1 MPRTGQHWISEKFA
15 PKLIIPDFYHRK
27 VIEIIQNAFQGPAF
41 FDLHLK
47 GFKQYW
53 KPPGSRPTQRV
64 YSEAYTS
71 DHSVEFEEE
80 VYSQLPPSPPGE
92 ENIESVVVWIMI
104 WSDSTNLAHFGTA
117 SLWPIYIFLG
127 NLPKRFRMKR
137 SEHHAHHLA
146 YIPSLPDTIRDAY
159 YNEFQVHP
167 TQEVIKFLKREI
179 MHAVWMLLLDEDLLD
194 AHIHG
199 LLLCCTDEILRRL
212 YPRFFSHSA
221 DYLERILMVCMKFL
235 AKCPCPRCTITK
247 SKIPNLGTKND
258 FYIRNN
264 RHRHD
269 SKAHQKRIEEA
280 RKRIFEQGYSVASLA
295 VGDLLDDQ
303 SLTPVRN
310 AFSARLLDHGFD
322 YYDMN
327 PPDKLHDW

>member
-1 MPRTGQHWISEKFA
+1 MPRTGQHWISEKFT

-53 KPPGSRPTQRV
+53 KPPSGRPTQRV

-71 DHSVEFEEE
+71 DRSVEFEEE

-167 TQEVIKFLKREI
+167 TQEI

-194 AHIHG
+194 AYIHG

-235 AKCPCPRCTITK
+235 AKCLCPRCTITK

-258 FYIRNN
+258 FYICNN
-264 RHRHD
+264 RRRHD

-303 SLTPVRN
+303 SLTPVRQSECEGLN
-310 AFSARLLDHGFD
+310 Q
-322 YYDMN
+322 
-327 PPDKLHDW
+327 KL